1 MTMHRK
7 LLLAVSSM
15 LVCGS
20 FTVHAAKINQDLA
33 RIVEVEQEVEAK
45 PLLMAANTTPV
56 LQSSTR
62 ATQGKFSPVVI
73 KKPATAGVK
82 VPFVFKQGDSE
93 LTIGSITKISHVYQ
107 DATYLLNRQIPD
119 ECEFFKH
126 SIDLFFDA
134 KFGKEKFGHTA
145 VELFTDLRHKGV
157 WGKQATFADKYEAG
171 SVGVSN
177 VKLSESVFGYH
188 SHGTGKPL
196 VYVKDGWL
204 QMSLNAIFGV
214 ESVNIHTLKLGWF
227 PFDLGRGI
235 ALGSMYGAN
244 KEILGL
250 YSYSDD
256 KSAPGIL
263 LSGSLVKDVVSYD
276 LYYAKFE
283 ERSKSISDTL
293 NGDKKHWVGRRASP
307 WRGVNKDDEL
317 FAARIKFN
325 SPARF
330 EKFGDLEIE
339 PYVFVN
345 EASDQQ
351 IEIAPDASTRLGAT
365 GIAIE
370 YSKNNF
376 EFGGEFA
383 SNFGR
388 EIAHAIDRNVTKIT
402 RIPNVN
408 AAGVLL
414 DTQDQLAEVYSHV
427 IDTTPGNMAIPGT
440 ATDEAKKVLS
450 TAYATPSN
458 NNTVYQN
465 NVNPATGLLINNNPD
480 QSIAG
485 VVQVGSKPGS
495 NGLQSKSDR
504 FRPEYKSHFN
514 GWMGVVDA
522 AYTFEDANLK
532 LAAAYGYATGD
543 TNPHAI
549 EADKEFKG
557 FVGLH
562 EWYAGKRV
570 KSILVL
576 DERNLRRPISL
587 PANSSASAAVDLS
600 FSDLQHTG
608 VSLEWKPALKEKTL
622 MLNPNLM
629 FFWKTHTS
637 KKFDIATKKTTD
649 QDARNFM
656 GTELNIISKY
666 VPIKDLSIFANA
678 AAFIPGGFFTDVQG
692 VKLNGDYF
700 EINIPNDA
708 RTDADA
714 EENFRLSTS
723 TAFHLNIGFE
733 YRF

>member
-33 RIVEVEQEVEAK
+33 RIVEVEQEVEVK
-45 PLLMAANTTPV
+45 PLLMAANTTPI
-56 LQSSTR
+56 LQSNTR
-62 ATQGKFSPVVI
+62 TTQGKYSPVVI

-119 ECEFFKH
+119 ENEFFKH

-177 VKLSESVFGYH
+177 VRLSESVFGYH

-214 ESVNIHTLKLGWF
+214 ESVNIHSLKLGWF

-293 NGDKKHWVGRRASP
+293 NSDKKHWVGRRASP

-330 EKFGDLEIE
+330 EKFGELEIE
-339 PYVFVN
+339 PYFFVN

-351 IEIAPDASTRLGAT
+351 IEIAPDATTRLGAT

-388 EIAHAIDRNVTKIT
+388 EIAHAIDRNVAKIS
-402 RIPNVN
+402 RIPGAN
-408 AAGVLL
+408 AAGQV
-414 DTQDQLAEVYSHV
+414 DAVNQLAEVYSHV
-427 IDTTPGNMAIPGT
+427 
-440 ATDEAKKVLS
+440 TDNGA
-450 TAYATPSN
+450 TAYATASN

-465 NVNPATGLLINNNPD
+465 KVDPVTGNLINNNP
-480 QSIAG
+480 IPTG
-485 VVQVGSKPGS
+485 GTKPGS
-495 NGLQSKSDR
+495 TTLASKNDR
-504 FRPEYKSHFN
+504 FRPEYTSHFN

-522 AYTFEDANLK
+522 AYTFDEANLK
-532 LAAAYGYATGD
+532 LAVAYGYATGD
-543 TNPHAI
+543 TNPHTV
-549 EADKEFKG
+549 EKDKEFKG

-576 DERNLRRPISL
+576 DERNLRRPVSL
-587 PANSSASAAVDLS
+587 PANSKDFAAVDLS

-608 VSLEWKPALKEKTL
+608 VSLEWKPALKDKTL

-637 KKFDIATKKTTD
+637 KKYDAALGQTTD

-656 GTELNIISKY
+656 GTEINIISKY
-666 VPIKDLSIFANA
+666 VPIKDLSIIANA

-700 EINIPNDA
+700 EFNIPYDA
-708 RTDADA
+708 RNDADA
-714 EENFRLSTS
+714 EKNFRLSTS